1 MDHEQHDILK
11 VTHPEVLYRITP
23 EGKPRGRLVTR
34 LVLLCTAPA
43 SAPAGAA
50 AGAVVRLW

>member
-23 EGKPRGRLVTR
+23 EGKLRGRLVTR
-34 LVLLCTAPA
+34 LVLLCTAA
-43 SAPAGAA
+43 GALAGAA